1 MNESADQWSVRA
13 SLFSMEVVVISEH
26 KYVDI
31 TAAKKMCSVSVS
43 HSKVLRF
50 FWQYTDIGSM
60 VYSTG
65 QGMFVMDVHVKH
77 IFDTKNTCLG
87 AC

>member
-1 MNESADQWSVRA
+1 VNESPDLWSVRA
-13 SLFSMEVVVISEH
+13 SLFRVEVVVISEH

-50 FWQYTDIGSM
+50 FWQ
-60 VYSTG
+60 
-65 QGMFVMDVHVKH
+65 
-77 IFDTKNTCLG
+77 
-87 AC
+87 